1 VIRNDHQLYLIKKE
15 VDMSEDY
22 NGWTNRET
30 WNVNLWLM
38 NDESNYKKYS
48 TYMGAYS
55 GQLGRPRYKDFISVY
70 MQSDRTP
77 DGVLW
82 LDPEIDFDQLDQS
95 IFSQED

>member
-1 VIRNDHQLYLIKKE
+1 
-15 VDMSEDY
+15 
-22 NGWTNRET
+22 
-30 WNVNLWLM
+30 
-38 NDESNYKKYS
+38 
-48 TYMGAYS
+48 MGAYS

>member
-1 VIRNDHQLYLIKKE
+1 
-15 VDMSEDY
+15 
-22 NGWTNRET
+22 
-30 WNVNLWLM
+30 
-38 NDESNYKKYS
+38 
-48 TYMGAYS
+48 
-55 GQLGRPRYKDFISVY
+55 